1 MVRWYPIM
9 SEVVVSFC
17 CSMTARQSGLVAVL
31 YLTISFEHSDAG
43 HHLNVNQLPIP
54 YVIRMIMMHDL
65 NHSINQLKKI
75 QVNCTVQKKIDK
87 IIWQI
92 SYFVTQPFFI

>member
-1 MVRWYPIM
+1 MVRWYQIM

-43 HHLNVNQLPIP
+43 HPLNVNQLPVP
-54 YVIRMIMMHDL
+54 YVLRMIMTHDL
-65 NHSINQLKKI
+65 NHSINQLK
-75 QVNCTVQKKIDK
+75 QN
-87 IIWQI
+87 
-92 SYFVTQPFFI
+92 SS